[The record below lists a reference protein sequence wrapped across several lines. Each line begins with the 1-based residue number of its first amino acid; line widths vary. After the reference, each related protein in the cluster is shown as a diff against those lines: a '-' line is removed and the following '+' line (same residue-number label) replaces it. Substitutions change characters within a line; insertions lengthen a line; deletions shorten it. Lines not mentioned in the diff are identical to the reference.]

1 MKWYYEKDIAYE
13 SIDIDKVKDYN
24 TPICQDNFLKNFIP

>member
-1 MKWYYEKDIAYE
+1 MAIYPELFTLVTRK
-13 SIDIDKVKDYN
+13 YN